1 MSTLFTKIIDGEIP
15 GRFVWKDDDVVAFLT
30 IAPLTDGHTLVL
42 PRQEVAHWVDAE
54 PELLGKVMAVAQTIG
69 KAQAAAFAPKRVG
82 VLVEGFEVPHLHVH
96 VWPTQS
102 SKDFDVHAVD
112 HNPDPERLDANAA
125 ALRAAL
131 RDAGHGSR
139 VPEAS

>member
-42 PRQEVAHWVDAE
+42 PRQEIEHWVEAE
-54 PELLGKVMAVAQTIG
+54 PAMLAKVMAVAQTIAR
-69 KAQAAAFAPKRVG
+69 AQTTAFNARRVG
-82 VLVEGFEVPHLHVH
+82 VLMEGYEVPHLHVH

-102 SKDFDVHAVD
+102 PADFDVHAVN
-112 HNPDPERLDANAA
+112 HNPDPARLDANTDTLRE
-125 ALRAAL
+125 ALRS
-131 RDAGHGSR
+131 AGHGKY
-139 VPEAS
+139 VPD